1 MSQRVSAR
9 VIFLFMLLG
18 ILVPASYTA
27 ISSGLAAR
35 RLEREFSV
43 AEAYRALEVL
53 MSLQDEH
60 RQETGSYSDGID
72 QWNEIWAPTSI
83 PTILA
88 ATADGYIGT
97 VVDEDD
103 ASCEVAVGEMASR
116 QDLDGRIRCRAL

>member
-1 MSQRVSAR
+1 LSQRVSAR
-9 VIFLFMLLG
+9 VIILFMLLG
-18 ILVPASYTA
+18 ILVPVSCTA
-27 ISSGLAAR
+27 ISAGLTAR
-35 RLEREFSV
+35 KLEGEFAV

-60 RQETGSYSDGID
+60 RRDTGSYANGTD
-72 QWNEIWAPTSI
+72 QWSDIWAPTSV

-97 VVDEDD
+97 VVDESD

-116 QDLDGRIRCRAL
+116 ADLDGRIRCTAL

>member
-9 VIFLFMLLG
+9 VIILFMLLG
-18 ILVPASYTA
+18 ILVPVSYTA
-27 ISSGLAAR
+27 ISTGLSSR
-35 RLEREFSV
+35 KLEGEFAV

-60 RQETGSYSDGID
+60 RRDTGSYADGTD
-72 QWNEIWAPTSI
+72 QWSEIWAPTSV

-103 ASCEVAVGEMASR
+103 ASCEVAVGEMATR
-116 QDLDGRIRCRAL
+116 ADLDGRIRCTAL